1 MNFQT
6 NVFSL
11 IDKNSSFA
19 ADRYKYMK
27 PIIDKIKKT
36 LATEGVGA
44 KVVEQLKELR
54 EYVKANLN
62 EPGYVRMIRLA
73 YENIEENAGGYTFL
87 YLQDDDG
94 KANLDY
100 LMDLFAD
107 YSNKYNR
114 EELQEIRN
122 LMEGIVPEEEEETA
136 EEA

>member
-1 MNFQT
+1 MKAN
-6 NVFSL
+6 
-11 IDKNSSFA
+11 IDT
-19 ADRYKYMK
+19 
-27 PIIDKIKKT
+27 IKKT
-36 LATEGVGA
+36 LATEGVGP
-44 KVVEQLKELR
+44 KVVAQLKELR

-73 YENIEENAGGYTFL
+73 YENIEENGDYTFL

-114 EELQEIRN
+114 EELQDVRN
-122 LMEGIVPEEEEETA
+122 LMEGIVPEEETESETEA
-136 EEA
+136 QEEA